1 MYPFSVSMQT
11 RKAVT
16 SVSVANNGKF
26 LLNVQ
31 QQLADNNERVEA
43 DYLLIATGCSRQV
56 VMNI

>member
-1 MYPFSVSMQT
+1 MQT

-16 SVSVANNGKF
+16 SASVASSGKL

-31 QQLADNNERVEA
+31 QQSTDHVERVEA

-56 VMNI
+56 VMDI